1 MAQAAPESDSE
12 GYSSEN
18 ENFKEIIRDQ
28 DDALG
33 AFLDNFERFAHWDPN
48 FANDLKDELLKFV
61 HLCYRA
67 MGWFDMGD
75 SDWGP
80 IIEEHCQIEWAAE
93 DNDIHGPSYGAAAQ
107 QHTPIRDSL
116 WFYEN
121 KYRNGIHQAASEED
135 PLPMHWASLMRIATL
150 RLAWVHPTE
159 ENRLNMDQAT
169 IQGYIMFELGRLHS
183 NAEAMR
189 DADIFKNLT
198 LEEISREHPKM
209 KKIFSTLRN
218 YLHHFGGV

>member
-1 MAQAAPESDSE
+1 MRSVVSYSILVKRGKENESFFLLLLLYIGAPHLQTLLIQPITMAQAAPESDSE

-18 ENFKEIIRDQ
+18 ENFKEIIWDQ

-107 QHTPIRDSL
+107 QHTAIRDSL

-121 KYRNGIHQAASEED
+121 TYLNGIHQAASEED

-150 RLAWVHPTE
+150 RFAWVHP
-159 ENRLNMDQAT
+159 
-169 IQGYIMFELGRLHS
+169 S
-183 NAEAMR
+183 V
-189 DADIFKNLT
+189 
-198 LEEISREHPKM
+198 S
-209 KKIFSTLRN
+209 FS
-218 YLHHFGGV
+218 GS